1 MGILLVPV
9 ITGKRFG
16 MAKKRYR
23 QSKKIRMR
31 GFTERL
37 LVGSLILICVLL
49 VGFCLF
55 MIVKGVGKMNLHRH
69 ADKVAATELTQ
80 NLSEAAVE
88 TVGNGSAGVGNEEE
102 EVTETVEL
110 KEGQIF
116 HNGEIWQY
124 NEDILTFL
132 CMGVDSRNGVTD
144 EKVPGKGGQ
153 ADAVML
159 IVTNPHN
166 EKIQII
172 NINRDTMT
180 DIEIYDTDGGYAGR
194 ENRQL
199 ALQYAYGDGRV
210 GSCELMEQTVSE
222 LFYGI
227 PIHGYAALDM
237 DSIPTLNDSVGGVTV
252 TVPEDMTK
260 YKSGWAKDAEIT
272 LNGSDALLYI
282 REREDESAELGS
294 NLKRIERQKQ
304 YLSAFINQL
313 IEKTKSD
320 ITFPI
325 TLYGKVQKHTVT
337 SLSVDEMTY
346 LASTMLGYDF
356 SMKNITGL
364 SGEMAMGEKNEEFYP
379 DDEALRTLIIETF
392 YERY

>member
-1 MGILLVPV
+1 
-9 ITGKRFG
+9 

-31 GFTERL
+31 GLTERL
-37 LVGSLILICVLL
+37 LVGSLILVCVLL
-49 VGFCLF
+49 VGFSLYMF
-55 MIVKGVGKMNLHRH
+55 IRGVGKMNLRRH
-69 ADKVAATELTQ
+69 ADKVASMELTQ
-80 NLSEAAVE
+80 NLNEAAGTDAE
-88 TVGNGSAGVGNEEE
+88 ISTESDTEES
-102 EVTETVEL
+102 EVQTVEL
-110 KEGQIF
+110 EEGQIF

-132 CMGVDSRNGVTD
+132 CMGVDSRSGVVA

-153 ADAVML
+153 ADAIML
-159 IVTNPHN
+159 IVADPHK
-166 EKIQII
+166 ESIQII

-180 DIEIYDTDGGYAGR
+180 DIELYDTDGGYAGT
-194 ENRQL
+194 EKKQIT
-199 ALQYAYGDGRV
+199 LQYAYGDGRV
-210 GSCELMEQTVSE
+210 GSCELMEKTVSE

-237 DSIPTLNDSVGGVTV
+237 ESIPTINDSVGGVTV

-260 YKSGWAKDAEIT
+260 YKSGWSQGSEIT
-272 LNGSDALLYI
+272 LKGSDALLYI
-282 REREDESAELGS
+282 REREDESGELGS

-304 YLSAFINQL
+304 YLSAFVNKL
-313 IEKTKSD
+313 KDKTKSD

-325 TLYGKVQKHTVT
+325 SLYGKIQKHTVT

-346 LASTMLGYDF
+346 LASTLLGYDF
-356 SMKNITGL
+356 SMENIISL
-364 SGEMAMGEKNEEFYP
+364 SGEMAMGEKNEEFYV

>member
-1 MGILLVPV
+1 
-9 ITGKRFG
+9 

-23 QSKKIRMR
+23 QSKKIKMR
-31 GFTERL
+31 GLTERL
-37 LVGSLILICVLL
+37 LVGSLILICVIL
-49 VGFCLF
+49 VIFCLY
-55 MIVKGVGKMNLHRH
+55 MIVRGVGKMNLRRH
-69 ADKVAATELTQ
+69 ADNVASVELTE
-80 NLSEAAVE
+80 NLSRISETDVE
-88 TVGNGSAGVGNEEE
+88 TEISAEGTEE
-102 EVTETVEL
+102 TDIQMVEL

-132 CMGVDSRNGVTD
+132 CLGVDSSSGVTD

-153 ADAVML
+153 ADAIML
-159 IVTNPHN
+159 IVADPHK
-166 EKIQII
+166 EQIQII
-172 NINRDTMT
+172 NVNRDSMT
-180 DIEIYDTDGGYAGR
+180 DIEIYDTDGGYAGT
-194 ENRQL
+194 EKKQIT
-199 ALQYAYGDGRV
+199 LQYAYGDGRV
-210 GSCELMEQTVSE
+210 GSCELMEKTVSE

-237 DSIPTLNDSVGGVTV
+237 TSIPTLTDSVGGVTV

-260 YKSGWAKDAEIT
+260 YKAGWSEGAQIT
-272 LNGSDALLYI
+272 LKGSDALLYI

-304 YLSAFINQL
+304 YLSTFVNKL
-313 IEKTKSD
+313 KEKTKSD

-346 LASTMLGYDF
+346 LASTLLGYDF
-356 SMKNITGL
+356 SMDNIL
-364 SGEMAMGEKNEEFYP
+364 SLTGEMAMGEKNEEFYV

>member
-1 MGILLVPV
+1 
-9 ITGKRFG
+9 

-23 QSKKIRMR
+23 QSKKIKMR
-31 GFTERL
+31 GLTERL
-37 LVGSLILICVLL
+37 LVGSLILICVIL
-49 VGFCLF
+49 VIFCLY
-55 MIVKGVGKMNLHRH
+55 MIIRGVGKMNLHRH

-80 NLSEAAVE
+80 NLSEAAIE
-88 TVGNGSAGVGNEEE
+88 TVGDKDAGVGNEAE
-102 EVTETVEL
+102 EVAEPIEL

-124 NEDILTFL
+124 NEDILTLL
-132 CMGVDSRNGVTD
+132 CMGVDSRSGVTD

-153 ADAVML
+153 ADAIML
-159 IVTNPHN
+159 IVANPHK
-166 EKIQII
+166 ESIQVI
-172 NINRDTMT
+172 NINRDSVT
-180 DIEIYDTDGGYAGR
+180 DIEVYDTDGGYAGT
-194 ENRQL
+194 EKKQI

-210 GSCELMEQTVSE
+210 GSCELMEKAVSE

-237 DSIPTLNDSVGGVTV
+237 DSIPTLNDSVGGVEV

-260 YKSGWAKDAEIT
+260 YKAGWSEGAQTT
-272 LNGSDALLYI
+272 LKGNDALLYI

-304 YLSAFINQL
+304 YLSAFVNKL
-313 IEKTKSD
+313 KEKTKSD
-320 ITFPI
+320 ITYPI

-346 LASTMLGYDF
+346 LATTLLGYDF
-356 SMKNITGL
+356 SMDNIGGL
-364 SGEMAMGEKNEEFYP
+364 SGEMAMGEKNEEFYI
-379 DDEALRTLIIETF
+379 DDEALRSLIIETF

>member
-1 MGILLVPV
+1 
-9 ITGKRFG
+9 

-23 QSKKIRMR
+23 QSRKIRMR
-31 GFTERL
+31 GLTERL
-37 LVGSLILICVLL
+37 LVGSLILVCVLL

-69 ADKVAATELTQ
+69 ADKVASTELTQ

-88 TVGNGSAGVGNEEE
+88 TTGADSANVESVQEETAE
-102 EVTETVEL
+102 PVEL

-132 CMGVDSRNGVTD
+132 CMGVDSRSGVTD
-144 EKVPGKGGQ
+144 EKMPGKGGQ
-153 ADAVML
+153 ADAIML
-159 IVTNPHN
+159 IVANPHN

-194 ENRQL
+194 GNRQI

-260 YKSGWAKDAEIT
+260 YKSGWSKGAEIT
-272 LNGSDALLYI
+272 LKGSDALLFI

-313 IEKTKSD
+313 KEKTKSD

-346 LASTMLGYDF
+346 LASTLLGYDF
-356 SMKNITGL
+356 SIENISGLTG
-364 SGEMAMGEKNEEFYP
+364 ETAMGEKNEEFYI

>member
-1 MGILLVPV
+1 
-9 ITGKRFG
+9 

-23 QSKKIRMR
+23 QSRKIRMR
-31 GFTERL
+31 GLTERL
-37 LVGSLILICVLL
+37 LVGSLILVCVLL

-132 CMGVDSRNGVTD
+132 CMGVDSRSGITD

-153 ADAVML
+153 ADAIML
-159 IVTNPHN
+159 IVADPHK
-166 EKIQII
+166 ESIQII

-180 DIEIYDTDGGYAGR
+180 DIEIYDTDGGYAGM
-194 ENRQL
+194 ENRQI

-210 GSCELMEQTVSE
+210 GSCELMEKTVSE

-237 DSIPTLNDSVGGVTV
+237 ESIPTLNDSVGGVTV

-260 YKSGWAKDAEIT
+260 YKSAWSQGAEIT
-272 LNGSDALLYI
+272 LKGSDALLYI
-282 REREDESAELGS
+282 REREDESSELGS
-294 NLKRIERQKQ
+294 NIKRIERQKQ
-304 YLSAFINQL
+304 YLSAFVNKL
-313 IEKTKSD
+313 KEKTKSD

-325 TLYGKVQKHTVT
+325 TMYGKVQKHMVT

>member
-1 MGILLVPV
+1 
-9 ITGKRFG
+9 

-23 QSKKIRMR
+23 QAKKIRMR
-31 GFTERL
+31 GLTERL
-37 LVGSLILICVLL
+37 LVGSLILLCVLL

-55 MIVKGVGKMNLHRH
+55 MVIKGVGKMSLHRH
-69 ADKVAATELTQ
+69 ADKVASAQLTQ
-80 NLSEAAVE
+80 NLSEAAME
-88 TVGNGSAGVGNEEE
+88 NTGAEAGSAENMQKE
-102 EVTETVEL
+102 TAETVEL

-132 CMGVDSRNGVTD
+132 CMGVDSRSGVAD
-144 EKVPGKGGQ
+144 EKTPGKGGQ
-153 ADAVML
+153 ADAILL
-159 IVTNPHN
+159 IVANPHK
-166 EKIQII
+166 ESIQVI

-180 DIEIYDTDGGYAGR
+180 DIEIFDTDGGYAGTKK
-194 ENRQL
+194 RQI

-210 GSCELMEQTVSE
+210 GSCELMEKTVSE

-237 DSIPTLNDSVGGVTV
+237 ESIPTINDSVGGVTV

-260 YKSGWAKDAEIT
+260 YKSGWSQGAEIM
-272 LNGSDALLYI
+272 LSGSDALLYI
-282 REREDESAELGS
+282 RERESESAELGS

-304 YLSAFINQL
+304 YLSAFVNKL
-313 IEKTKSD
+313 KEKTKSD

-346 LASTMLGYDF
+346 LASTLLGYDF
-356 SMKNITGL
+356 SMENISGL
-364 SGEMAMGEKNEEFYP
+364 SGEMNMGEKNEEYYV

>member
-1 MGILLVPV
+1 
-9 ITGKRFG
+9 

-37 LVGSLILICVLL
+37 LVGSLILVCVLL

-69 ADKVAATELTQ
+69 ADKVASTELTQ

-88 TVGNGSAGVGNEEE
+88 TTGADSANVESVQEETAE
-102 EVTETVEL
+102 PVEL

-132 CMGVDSRNGVTD
+132 CMGVDSRSGVTD

-159 IVTNPHN
+159 IVANPHN

-172 NINRDTMT
+172 NVNRDTMT

-194 ENRQL
+194 ENRQI

-313 IEKTKSD
+313 KEKTKSD

>member
-1 MGILLVPV
+1 
-9 ITGKRFG
+9 

-37 LVGSLILICVLL
+37 LVGSLILVSVVL

-55 MIVKGVGKMNLHRH
+55 MIIKGVGKINLHRH

-80 NLSEAAVE
+80 NLSEATAQDGEVKS
-88 TVGNGSAGVGNEEE
+88 GDAGSIQEEAE
-102 EVTETVEL
+102 ETVEL

-116 HNGEIWQY
+116 HKGEIWQY

-132 CMGVDSRNGVTD
+132 CMGVDSRSGVAY

-153 ADAVML
+153 ADAIML
-159 IVTNPHN
+159 IVANPHD
-166 EKIQII
+166 EEIQVI
-172 NINRDTMT
+172 NVNRDTMT
-180 DIEIYDTDGGYAGR
+180 DIEKYDTDGGYAGS
-194 ENRQL
+194 EKRQI

-210 GSCELMEQTVSE
+210 GSCELMEKTVAE

-227 PIHGYAALDM
+227 PIHGYVALDM
-237 DSIPTLNDSVGGVTV
+237 ESIPTINDSVGGVVV

-260 YKSGWAKDAEIT
+260 YKAEWSEGAEVT
-272 LNGSDALLYI
+272 LKGSDALLYI

-294 NLKRIERQKQ
+294 NLRRIERQKQ
-304 YLSAFINQL
+304 YLSAFVNKL
-313 IEKTKSD
+313 KEKTKND

-325 TLYGKVQKHTVT
+325 SLYGKVQKHTVT

-356 SMKNITGL
+356 SMENIIGL
-364 SGEMAMGEKNEEFYP
+364 SGEMAMGEKNEEYYL
-379 DDEALRTLIIETF
+379 DDEELRNLIIETF